1 MEGRNI
7 KKYKRNIKKE
17 EYNPPFSNQFDN
29 LNNHDK
35 LSFDF
40 DINIIKN
47 KKIYK
52 KIEKLPEEIRKY
64 IYIFAMK
71 KYWKDNLLNNSLKP
85 FWIDYSQYINK
96 ELWKCV
102 SNNIHFLHLEF
113 NTLEKN
119 KKWIPGCQC
128 NYCIN
133 YNNHLEKEII
143 YNKLLKNP
151 KYINEIVQGDLY
163 NSEFEYYHYFN
174 PYLELEPPTPTNFII

>member
-29 LNNHDK
+29 LNNPDK

-64 IYIFAMK
+64 IFIFAMK
-71 KYWKDNLLNNSLKP
+71 KYWK
-85 FWIDYSQYINK
+85 
-96 ELWKCV
+96 
-102 SNNIHFLHLEF
+102 
-113 NTLEKN
+113 
-119 KKWIPGCQC
+119 
-128 NYCIN
+128 
-133 YNNHLEKEII
+133 EISV
-143 YNKLLKNP
+143 K
-151 KYINEIVQGDLY
+151 
-163 NSEFEYYHYFN
+163 EFE
-174 PYLELEPPTPTNFII
+174 ELGIQQNNQEKRDNHGRFKKRKRKRFIKYSC